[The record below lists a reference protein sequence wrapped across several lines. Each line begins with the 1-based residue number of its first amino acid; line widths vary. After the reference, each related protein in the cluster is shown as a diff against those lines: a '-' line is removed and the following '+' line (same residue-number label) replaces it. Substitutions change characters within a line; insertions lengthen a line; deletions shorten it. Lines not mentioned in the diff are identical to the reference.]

1 MNTYIYEGPVLAFG
15 KPIAKKWRGY
25 TQAVSSKKAVSNLKF
40 RFKTTHGL
48 TMSTKIDLPAPIL
61 LASDI

>member
-15 KPIAKKWRGY
+15 KIITKNWRGY
-25 TQAVSSKKAVSNLKF
+25 TQAVSSKKAASNLKF

-48 TMSTKIDLPAPIL
+48 TMSTKIDLPAPIM